1 MQLFFQFRAHGLPV
15 EMQIALP
22 FKSSKPLALR
32 ERYLKIAP
40 LSTESPIV
48 TTVAELSATP
58 IRTQARQQKPTFRIR
73 PTKGWAALNVRELW
87 KYRDL
92 LWILVERDTKLLYK
106 QTALGVAWV
115 VMQPLIA
122 AIIFTVVFGR
132 VARLPSDG
140 APYLLF
146 VFCGLTVWTY
156 FSQALQHA
164 GNSLVRNAQLVSKV
178 YFPKLLLPL
187 AQTLRGV
194 VDFTV
199 TLVVLLVLM
208 AIYRVPPTFRLAVLP
223 VFLFFMTLT
232 ATGVALWFSALSVKY
247 RDCTHALQY
256 FIQVWMYASPVV
268 YPISMIPEQWRPL
281 FALNP
286 AVGFIEGFRWA
297 VLGHSVLNPNL
308 LCITIVMS
316 LVALFSG
323 AFFFR
328 RAERGFADII

>member
-1 MQLFFQFRAHGLPV
+1 MRFVGSPLRQLFFQFRAHGLPV

-73 PTKGWAALNVRELW
+73 PTTGWAALNVRELW

-156 FSQALQHA
+156 FSQALRRA
-164 GNSLVRNAQLVSKV
+164 GNSISGSPQLISKV
-178 YFPKLLLPL
+178 YFPRLLIPL
-187 AQTLRGV
+187 AHTVGAL
-194 VDFTV
+194 VDFAV
-199 TLVVLLVLM
+199 ILVMLFILM
-208 AIYRVPPTFRLAVLP
+208 WIYRVPPTFRLAIIP
-223 VFLFFMTLT
+223 VILLLMAFT
-232 ATGVALWFSALSVKY
+232 AT
-247 RDCTHALQY
+247 
-256 FIQVWMYASPVV
+256 
-268 YPISMIPEQWRPL
+268 
-281 FALNP
+281 
-286 AVGFIEGFRWA
+286 
-297 VLGHSVLNPNL
+297 
-308 LCITIVMS
+308 
-316 LVALFSG
+316 
-323 AFFFR
+323 
-328 RAERGFADII
+328 